1 MFPHSHQARLA
12 PKWCK
17 EAGSWSTTTQGL
29 RGPTP
34 RPLAL
39 FDRGSALQKEEA
51 PVQSQDSVW
60 WCVVGCGM
68 HVQSYCGRLP
78 SQSLVW
84 EDTWHVDRVS
94 MSEARSTYDL

>member
-12 PKWCK
+12 PRWCK
-17 EAGSWSTTTQGL
+17 AAGSWSTTTHGL

-39 FDRGSALQKEEA
+39 FDRGSGLQKEEA

-60 WCVVGCGM
+60 WDVACMCKAVVGDCQATVWSGRIPGM
-68 HVQSYCGRLP
+68 
-78 SQSLVW
+78 
-84 EDTWHVDRVS
+84 
-94 MSEARSTYDL
+94 